1 MSSTKL
7 NKLIKIWYYITLFFL
22 AFLGLK
28 FAFPVVLPFALAAV
42 VATFLKKPIEY
53 LCTKTKMKR
62 EFVSFLIV
70 SIVLL
75 SIISIISLI
84 FYSIYDWL
92 SDALI
97 SLPKLLPTL
106 NKLTDKISNSFSLL
120 GDALPNS
127 IQNSIKEMPG
137 QIIEGITSW
146 ITKTLSGLAKGL
158 PDKFVTVFITVVAS
172 YLITRDYN
180 KLTVFIKDNCS
191 CSVYDYLLK
200 LKSTISTKA
209 VGIIK
214 SYTIISVITFVQL
227 YLAFMLLKIEHAAAI
242 AFILALLDLLPILGV
257 GIVLVPWAI
266 IMIITKNIPIAV
278 GLLIL
283 YAIVTIIR
291 NILTPKIVANQ
302 IKLDPLTVLFSM
314 YVGYCFAGFWGLIFA
329 PFVAAIAR
337 DLIMYEKTEPKKAQL

>member
-28 FAFPVVLPFALAAV
+28 FALPVVLPFALAAV
-42 VATFLKKPIEY
+42 VAAFLKKPIEY
-53 LCTKTKMKR
+53 LCAKTKMKR
-62 EFVSFLIV
+62 ELMSFLIV
-70 SIVLL
+70 SVVLL
-75 SIISIISLI
+75 SIISIVSLI

-92 SDALI
+92 TDALI
-97 SLPKLLPTL
+97 ALPKLLPTL
-106 NKLTDKISNSFSLL
+106 NKLTDKISNCFSVL

-127 IQNSIKEMPG
+127 IQNSIKEMPS
-137 QIIEGITSW
+137 QIIEGVTSW

-172 YLITRDYN
+172 YIITRDYN
-180 KLTVFIKDNCS
+180 KLTVFVKENCS
-191 CSVYDYLLK
+191 NSVYNYLLK
-200 LKSTISTKA
+200 LKSTILIKA
-209 VGIIK
+209 VGILK
-214 SYTIISVITFVQL
+214 SYTIISVITFIQL
-227 YLAFMLLKIEHAAAI
+227 YLAFLLLKINHAAAI
-242 AFILALLDLLPILGV
+242 AFIIALLDLLPILGV
-257 GIVLVPWAI
+257 GIVLIPWAV
-266 IMIITKNIPIAV
+266 IMILTQNIPLAI

-283 YAIVTIIR
+283 YAIVTIVR

-314 YVGYCFAGFWGLIFA
+314 YVGYCFAGFWGLVFA

-337 DLIMYEKTEPKKAQL
+337 DLIMYEKTEPEKAQL